1 MGEGQKSFDCSHW
14 LRYKLI
20 RLKRIMRYIL
30 TLIIIICCSRNLA
43 ADVNL
48 PVDNFYPG
56 WIKADSLRRFSAPNL
71 YRHINGGAEIFLEL
85 GFQELLV
92 QKYQNENQKLKIE
105 SYKMESP
112 ESALGIYLMKMGR
125 ETPHSDISSRNTCN
139 QYQYTLVKGNYFI
152 LVYNFTGDSTLL
164 PVMTKL
170 SQAILKQ
177 IDHKEIKIFNIMP
190 TQDMKP
196 NTQRIIRGQFT
207 LQALYTFG
215 PRDILNL
222 NGKIFG
228 VSAEYGSNN
237 HSDHTMILVTYP
249 DTKTCNHA
257 FKNLIVNLDSYL
269 VKIKQDRSQLIF
281 KDYKSRY
288 GQVTVS
294 ENIMKLVVHLKNPPG

>member
-1 MGEGQKSFDCSHW
+1 MKF
-14 LRYKLI
+14 
-20 RLKRIMRYIL
+20 IL
-30 TLIIIICCSRNLA
+30 TPIIIICCTCNLV
-43 ADVNL
+43 ADINL
-48 PVDNFYPG
+48 PVNNFCPG
-56 WIKADSLRRFSAPNL
+56 WLKVDSLRRFSAPNL

-92 QKYQNENQKLKIE
+92 QKYRNENRELKIE
-105 SYKMESP
+105 SYQMESP

-125 ETPHSDISSRNTCN
+125 ETPHPDISSRNTCN
-139 QYQYTLVKGNYFI
+139 QYQYTLVKGNHFI

-170 SQAILKQ
+170 SQAILNQ
-177 IDHKEIKIFNIMP
+177 IDHKKIKIFNILP
-190 TQDMKP
+190 TQGIKP
-196 NTQRIIRGQFT
+196 NTRRIIRGQFT
-207 LQALYTFG
+207 LQSIYTFG

-228 VSAEYGSNN
+228 VSAEYGSQNL
-237 HSDHTMILVTYP
+237 SDHTTILITYP

-281 KDYKSRY
+281 KYYESGY
-288 GQVTVS
+288 GQVTIS
-294 ENIMKLVVHLKNPPG
+294 ENIMKLVVHLRNAPGIN